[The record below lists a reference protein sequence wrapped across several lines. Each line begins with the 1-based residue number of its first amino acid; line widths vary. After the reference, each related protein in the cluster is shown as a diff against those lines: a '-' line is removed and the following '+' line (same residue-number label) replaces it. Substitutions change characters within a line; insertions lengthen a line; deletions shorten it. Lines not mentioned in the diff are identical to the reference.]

1 MCIRSNYYQGSR
13 IRQPDHQRRPSRTN
27 NPRRRQDFD
36 PWGDLKVGIFF
47 SLPLIIPLG
56 ILIILS
62 PPDAFNTEFRVHSAA
77 LQYPHIN
84 ATASSSELT
93 ATWDLT
99 LLAKNPNHKWD
110 IDCDSLQALL
120 FYRPGGYH
128 ITERPQQH
136 KEKEK
141 ELVVLA
147 ATSLVPLALSA
158 RNQIGISFKLP
169 MLSAYVANDVVKEIS
184 DGNTTTLSLRFGL
197 KLSVWSRYRAQL
209 MSDQKTP
216 LPMFAIYFCDRIQV
230 HVSSD
235 NNHIN
240 DTGNLKIITKAHQ
253 STACEMSSVMFD

>member
-1 MCIRSNYYQGSR
+1 MRSNYYQRSR
-13 IRQPDHQRRPSRTN
+13 RRQPDHHRCPSRTN
-27 NPRRRQDFD
+27 NPRTRQDFD
-36 PWGDLKVGIFF
+36 PSREWKVFTYF
-47 SLPLIIPLG
+47 HLPWMILLG
-56 ILIILS
+56 TLIILR
-62 PPDAFNTEFRVHSAA
+62 PPEGFNPEFRVHSAA

-84 ATASSSELT
+84 ATRPSSSELT

-99 LLAKNPNHKWD
+99 LLATNPNDKWD

-120 FYRPGGYH
+120 FYRPGGYQH
-128 ITERPQQH
+128 ITERPQRH

-147 ATSLVPLALSA
+147 ATSLVSFALST
-158 RNQIGISFKLP
+158 RDQIGISFKLP

-216 LPMFAIYFCDRIQV
+216 LPKFASYFCDRIQAR
-230 HVSSD
+230 VSSD
-235 NNHIN
+235 NKHIN
-240 DTGNLKIITKAHQ
+240 DNGNLKIITTAHQ
-253 STACEMSSVMFD
+253 STACERI

>member
-1 MCIRSNYYQGSR
+1 MY
-13 IRQPDHQRRPSRTN
+13 
-27 NPRRRQDFD
+27 FML
-36 PWGDLKVGIFF
+36 PW
-47 SLPLIIPLG
+47 
-56 ILIILS
+56 IILLGS
-62 PPDAFNTEFRVHSAA
+62 FIILRWEPKGFNPEFRVHSAA

-84 ATASSSELT
+84 ATRSASSELT

-99 LLAKNPNHKWD
+99 LLATNPNDKWD
-110 IDCDSLQALL
+110 IDCDSLQAML
-120 FYRPGGYH
+120 FYRPGGYQH
-128 ITERPQQH
+128 ITERPQRH

-147 ATSLVPLALSA
+147 ATSLVPFALST
-158 RNQIGISFKLP
+158 RDQIGISFKLP

-216 LPMFAIYFCDRIQV
+216 FPRFASYFCDRIQV
-230 HVSSD
+230 RVSSD

-240 DTGNLKIITKAHQ
+240 GTGNLKIIKTAHQ
-253 STACEMSSVMFD
+253 STACERI

>member
-1 MCIRSNYYQGSR
+1 MRSNYYQRSR
-13 IRQPDHQRRPSRTN
+13 RRQPDHRRCPSRTN
-27 NPRRRQDFD
+27 NPRPQDLD
-36 PWGDLKVGIFF
+36 PRHELKAFIYFALLPWLIMLASMGIFRW
-47 SLPLIIPLG
+47 
-56 ILIILS
+56 LS
-62 PPDAFNTEFRVHSAA
+62 PPEGFNPEFRVHSAA

-84 ATASSSELT
+84 ATGSSSELT

-99 LLAKNPNHKWD
+99 LLAKNPNDKWD

-120 FYRPGGYH
+120 FYRPGGYQH
-128 ITERPQQH
+128 STEQPQRH

-141 ELVVLA
+141 KLVVLA
-147 ATSLVPLALSA
+147 ATSLVPFALFS
-158 RNQIGISFKLP
+158 RDQIGISFKLP

-216 LPMFAIYFCDRIQV
+216 LRRFASYFCDRIQV
-230 HVSSD
+230 RVSSD

-240 DTGNLKIITKAHQ
+240 DNGNLKIITTSHQ
-253 STACEMSSVMFD
+253 STACERI

>member
-1 MCIRSNYYQGSR
+1 MCSNYYQRSLR
-13 IRQPDHQRRPSRTN
+13 RQPDHQRRPSRTN
-27 NPRRRQDFD
+27 NPRKRQDFD
-36 PWGDLKVGIFF
+36 PWGEWKVCIFF
-47 SLPLIIPLG
+47 ALPWMIPLG
-56 ILIILS
+56 ILIILG
-62 PPDAFNTEFRVHSAA
+62 PPDGFNPEFRVHSAA

-84 ATASSSELT
+84 ATGSSSELT

-120 FYRPGGYH
+120 FYRPSGYQH
-128 ITERPQQH
+128 IREWRQEH

-147 ATSLVPLALSA
+147 ATSLVPFALSK
-158 RNQIGISFKLP
+158 RNQRGISFKLH

-216 LPMFAIYFCDRIQV
+216 LPRFASYFCDRIQV
-230 HVSSD
+230 RVSSD

-240 DTGNLKIITKAHQ
+240 DTGNLKIIMKAHQ
-253 STACEMSSVMFD
+253 STACDISNVMFD

>member
-1 MCIRSNYYQGSR
+1 MEGMHVLFPAAVLLILTSM
-13 IRQPDHQRRPSRTN
+13 I
-27 NPRRRQDFD
+27 
-36 PWGDLKVGIFF
+36 IFR
-47 SLPLIIPLG
+47 LH
-56 ILIILS
+56 S
-62 PPDAFNTEFRVHSAA
+62 PPEGFNPEFRVHSAA

-84 ATASSSELT
+84 ATRSSSELT

-120 FYRPGGYH
+120 FYTPSGYQH
-128 ITERPQQH
+128 IKERPQEH

-147 ATSLVPLALSA
+147 ATSLVPLVLST

-169 MLSAYVANDVVKEIS
+169 MLRAYMANDVVKEIS

-216 LPMFAIYFCDRIQV
+216 LPRFASYFCDGIHVR
-230 HVSSD
+230 VSSD

-253 STACEMSSVMFD
+253 STACDKSSEMFD